1 MQKNLRNLMR
11 IAVFC
16 GSRQGSDPKHVEKT
30 IELAQVMAIKK
41 LNIVYGGGKVGL
53 MGTLA
58 DTAIAAGVHIIG
70 VIPDHLADK
79 ELAHTGVNELILVK
93 SMHDRKTIMANLADG
108 FIALPG
114 GPGTLEE
121 ISEVWTWGQLGLHN
135 KPCGFLNVNGYFD
148 GLFTF
153 FETMVT
159 GGFMKQ
165 EYLDMLIISDDIIEL
180 FDKMAAY
187 TPPKPKWT
195 T

>member
-1 MQKNLRNLMR
+1 MR

-16 GSRQGSDPKHVEKT
+16 GSSQGADPKHLEKT
-30 IELAQVMAIKK
+30 IELAQVMAKKK
-41 LNIVYGGGKVGL
+41 LHIVYGGGKVGL
-53 MGTLA
+53 MGVLA
-58 DTAIAAGVHIIG
+58 DTAIAAGVHIVG

-93 SMHDRKTIMANLADG
+93 SMHERKAIMADLADG

-121 ISEVWTWGQLGLHN
+121 ISEVWTWGQLGLHH

-153 FETMVT
+153 FETMVA

-165 EYLDMLIISDDIIEL
+165 EYLDMLIISDNVTQL
-180 FDKMAAY
+180 FAQMAAY

>member
-1 MQKNLRNLMR
+1 MR

-16 GSRQGSDPKHVEKT
+16 GSRQGADPKHVEKT

-53 MGTLA
+53 MGILA

-159 GGFMKQ
+159 SGFMKQ